1 MGIPVQSHFLKIAL
15 VLVSAAGGAT
25 ASAAGPVDYEKRIK
39 PILAAHCYACH
50 GALKQESG
58 LRLDTGVLVRKGGE
72 SGPVVIPRQP
82 EKSPLLERLRTDDES
97 LRMPPE
103 GKGQPLKPEQVRL
116 LVEWIRQG
124 AVSPDDEAPQA
135 DPKAHWAFR
144 APARQPVDL
153 SAESYNRIDDFVAA
167 GLRKRGVKRLPEA
180 SAATLLRRV
189 YLDLVGVPPTMS
201 EQAEFA
207 ADTAPGAYERV
218 VDRLLESPRYG
229 ERWGR
234 HWMDVWRYSDWYG
247 RRKVPDSLNSYG
259 QIWRWRD
266 WIIRSV
272 NNDKSYDRMIVE
284 MLAADEVA
292 GDDDENLVATG
303 FIIRNFYRWN
313 YNTWLKDNIEHTG
326 KAFLGLTFNCC
337 HCHDHKYDP
346 LTQVDYFRMRATFEP
361 IEVRHDRVP
370 GEADPGVYPKY
381 KYGKPYKPLTVG
393 MVRICDEKLDAQT
406 FVYSK
411 GESRNIIPGR
421 PPISPGGPGFLGGA
435 EWKVEAVQLPPRAWY
450 PGLKDFVRQEARQ
463 GVQKELAEKRGVLAF
478 ARRLVAEAQAGLIS
492 DNGSESARRKLEQA
506 RLTLVVDEANMQ
518 AAVLKVSA
526 VEARIHA
533 DDVRYLGHD
542 GDADQVARQAVRI
555 EHEARVAMARVESA
569 RARRAVVAARLA
581 LSGKPTDAKLK
592 AAMTAVEKTAATT
605 AAAVTAAEKAREKAI
620 ASGASN
626 YTLFSH
632 QYARTSTGRRTAL
645 ARWIASR
652 DNPLTAR
659 VAVNHI
665 WGRHF
670 GRAIVASTENFG
682 NNGDRP
688 THPGLLDWLAVEFM
702 ERGWRMKPIHR
713 LIVTS
718 RTYRTTSR
726 TGSTDH
732 PNFARDPDNIS
743 LWRFSPSRMEAEV
756 VRDSVLR
763 ISGSLDG
770 RIGGREIPQNRGL
783 TTPRRSVYF
792 DHHGEGRMSFLDLF
806 DAADPCDCYLRTQ
819 SVRPQQALAMVN
831 SELSLRQGRLLAGR
845 LAVTPMDDPAFV
857 DAAFRQ
863 VLARRPSSA
872 EREASL
878 EFLER
883 QADVF
888 SGAKPSELAV
898 DPKQVPVPPATDHGQ
913 RARESLVQALFSHT
927 DFLTIR

>member
-1 MGIPVQSHFLKIAL
+1 MVLAL
-15 VLVSAAGGAT
+15 LAWLAVGCSSLSADE
-25 ASAAGPVDYEKRIK
+25 PIDYVTRVK

-50 GALKQESG
+50 GALKQENG
-58 LRLDTGVLVRKGGE
+58 LRLDTGVLARKGGE
-72 SGPVVIPRQP
+72 SGPAVVPGQP
-82 EKSPLLERLRTDDES
+82 GKSLLLERLQTDDRS
-97 LRMPPE
+97 LQMPPE
-103 GKGQPLKPEQVRL
+103 GKGQTLEPEQVRV

-124 AVSPDDEAPQA
+124 AESPDGEVTQDNPR
-135 DPKAHWAFR
+135 AHWAFQ
-144 APARQPVDL
+144 APRRQPVEV
-153 SAESYNRIDDFVAA
+153 SAESRNRIDDYIAA
-167 GLRKRGVKRLPEA
+167 GLRRRGVIRLPEA
-180 SAATLLRRV
+180 SRETLLRRL
-189 YLDLVGVPPTMS
+189 YLDLVGVPPTID
-201 EQAEFA
+201 EQASFA
-207 ADTAPGAYERV
+207 ADTRPGAYERM
-218 VDRLLESPRYG
+218 VDRLLASPRYG

-272 NNDKSYDRMIVE
+272 NRDKGYDRMIVE

-292 GDDDENLVATG
+292 ADDDENLVATG

-361 IEVRHDRVP
+361 IEVRHDRVA
-370 GEADPGVYPKY
+370 GEPDPGVYPKY

-393 MVRICDEKLDAQT
+393 MVRICDEKLDAPT

-421 PPISPGGPGFLGGA
+421 PPITPGGPGFLGA
-435 EWKVEAVQLPPRAWY
+435 ADWKVAAVQLPPRAWY
-450 PGLKDFVRQEARQ
+450 PGLKDFVRREVRQ
-463 GVQKELAEKRGVLAF
+463 AVQAELAENRGVLAT
-478 ARRLVAEAQAGLIS
+478 ARRLVAEAQAEFIAEKA
-492 DNGSESARRKLEQA
+492 SESARRKLEQI

-518 AAVLKVSA
+518 AAVLKVAA

-533 DDVRYLGHD
+533 DDVRYLGRA
-542 GDADQVARQAVRI
+542 GDADQAARQAVRV
-555 EHEARVAMARVESA
+555 EYEAKAAVARVESA
-569 RARRAVVAARLA
+569 RARRAVVVAQTALAGNAA
-581 LSGKPTDAKLK
+581 DAKLK
-592 AAMTAVEKTAATT
+592 ASLVTAEKTLATT
-605 AAAVTAAEKAREKAI
+605 TRAVANTEAALKKAV
-620 ASGASN
+620 ASRATD

-645 ARWIASR
+645 ARWIGSR

-732 PNFARDPDNIS
+732 PNFARDPDNLS

-763 ISGSLDG
+763 VAGSLDG
-770 RIGGREIPQNRGL
+770 RIGGREIPQPAGL

-792 DHHGEGRMSFLDLF
+792 DHHGEGRMAFLDLF
-806 DAADPCDCYLRTQ
+806 DAADPCDCYRRTR

-831 SELSLRQGRLLAGR
+831 SELLLRQGRLLAGR
-845 LAVTPMDDPAFV
+845 LAATPIDDAAFV
-857 DAAFRQ
+857 VVAFRQ
-863 VLARRPSSA
+863 VLARDPSSD
-872 EREASL
+872 ERAASL
-878 EFLER
+878 EFLAR
-883 QADVF
+883 QVGVF
-888 SGAKPSELAV
+888 SGAKPAELAV
-898 DPKQVPVPPATDHGQ
+898 DARQVSVAPSTDHAQ

>member
-1 MGIPVQSHFLKIAL
+1 MTA
-15 VLVSAAGGAT
+15 VSGSSL
-25 ASAAGPVDYEKRIK
+25 SAAGPVDYMKRIK
-39 PILAAHCYACH
+39 PILAAHCFACH
-50 GALKQESG
+50 GALKQENG
-58 LRLDTGVLVRKGGE
+58 LRLDTGVLARKGGE
-72 SGPVVIPRQP
+72 SGPAVVPRQP
-82 EKSPLLERLRTDDES
+82 DKSLLLERLQTDDIS

-103 GKGQPLKPEQVRL
+103 GKGQALKPEQIRL

-124 AVSPDDEAPQA
+124 AVSPDGETPQV
-135 DPKAHWAFR
+135 DPKSHWAFR
-144 APARQPVDL
+144 APARQPVPV
-153 SAESYNRIDDFVAA
+153 AEESHNRIDDYIAA
-167 GLRKRGVKRLPEA
+167 GLQKRGVNRLPEA
-180 SAATLLRRV
+180 PGETLLRRV
-189 YLDLVGVPPTMS
+189 YLDLVGVPPTMV

-218 VDRLLESPRYG
+218 VDRLLENPRYG

-266 WIIRSV
+266 WIIHSV
-272 NNDKSYDRMIVE
+272 NDDKSYDRMIVE

-361 IEVRHDRVP
+361 IEVRHDRVA
-370 GEADPGVYPKY
+370 GDADPGVYPKY

-393 MVRICDEKLDAQT
+393 MVRICDEKLDAKT

-421 PPISPGGPGFLGGA
+421 PPIAPGGPGFLGGA
-435 EWKVEAVQLPPRAWY
+435 DWNVKPVQLPPRAWY
-450 PGLKDFVRQEARQ
+450 PGLKDFVRQESRQ
-463 GVQKELAEKRGVLAF
+463 AVQKELAEKRGVLAF
-478 ARRLVAEAQAGLIS
+478 ARRLVSEAQAELIAA
-492 DNGSESARRKLEQA
+492 NGSEPARRKLEQI
-506 RLTLVVDEANMQ
+506 RLTLVVDETNLQ
-518 AAVLKVSA
+518 AAVLKVAA

-533 DDVRYLGHD
+533 DDVRYLGHP
-542 GDADQVARQAVRI
+542 GDADQVARQALRI
-555 EHEARVAMARVESA
+555 EHEAKVATARVEVA
-569 RARRAVVAARLA
+569 RARRAVVAAEAALA
-581 LSGKPTDAKLK
+581 GKATDAKLK
-592 AAMTAVEKTAATT
+592 AAVTAAKKMLVTT
-605 AAAVTAAEKAREKAI
+605 GAAVTTSETSLKKAI
-620 ASGASN
+620 TSGATN

-756 VRDSVLR
+756 VRDSVLK

-770 RIGGREIPQNRGL
+770 RIGGREIPQPQGL

-806 DAADPCDCYLRTQ
+806 DAADPCDCYRRTR
-819 SVRPQQALAMVN
+819 SVRPQQALALVN
-831 SELSLRQGRLLAGR
+831 SELALRQGRLLAGR
-845 LAVTPMDDPAFV
+845 LVVTPMDDPAFV

-872 EREASL
+872 ERAASF
-878 EFLER
+878 EFLAR

-898 DPKQVPVPPATDHGQ
+898 DPKQVTVAPATDPAQ